1 MMILAENKKS
11 FPIYIFFVFIMAFI
25 LSSCSS
31 PRIKI
36 GSVGKIANKTAPNA
50 HLWAYLYA
58 YGEEE
63 DGYSTYT
70 YVLTGRD
77 PSHEAVQARYEA
89 LITAIQSS
97 TAESNELSGL
107 VPKGLYNLFLIP
119 VHVDKDPNI
128 PIPSNKFSINLVATL
143 AKALPGQFENPG
155 PYLITLT
162 KPIRSGREQ
171 EIADIL
177 FFDLSEMHPKAMRE
191 VVRGYKKRVVA
202 RKSDGKEKLEHLRLA
217 VLSTLLSAEDHLR
230 LARTT
235 FLELQ
240 NASAASD

>member
-1 MMILAENKKS
+1 MILAENKKHLLIY
-11 FPIYIFFVFIMAFI
+11 FFYIFFMVLI

-31 PRIKI
+31 PRVKVGGI
-36 GSVGKIANKTAPNA
+36 GKIADKTTPNA

-77 PSHEAVQARYEA
+77 PSHKAVQARYEA
-89 LITAIQSS
+89 LISAIQSS
-97 TAESNELSGL
+97 TAESTELSGIE
-107 VPKGLYNLFLIP
+107 PKGLYNLFLIP
-119 VHVDKDPNI
+119 VHVDKDPHI
-128 PIPSNKFSINLVATL
+128 PIPSNKFSIKLVTKL

-155 PYLITLT
+155 PFLVTLT
-162 KPIRSGREQ
+162 KPIRSGRQQ
-171 EIADIL
+171 ENADIL
-177 FFDLSEMHPKAMRE
+177 FFDLSETHPKAMRE

-202 RKSDGKEKLEHLRLA
+202 RKTDGKEKLEHLRLA
-217 VLSTLLSAEDHLR
+217 VLSKLLNAEDHLR
-230 LARTT
+230 LARIT
-235 FLELQ
+235 FFDLQ